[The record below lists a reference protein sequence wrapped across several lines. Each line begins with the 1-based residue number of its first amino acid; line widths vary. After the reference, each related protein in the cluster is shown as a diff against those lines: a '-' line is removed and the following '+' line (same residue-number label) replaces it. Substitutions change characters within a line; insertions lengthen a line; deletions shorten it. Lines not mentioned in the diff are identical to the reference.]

1 MAVQWSFASTCTVDV
16 IAGSSPVRPRTMFG
30 GDLASTGVKTRG
42 MHAEHR

>member
-1 MAVQWSFASTCTVDV
+1 
-16 IAGSSPVRPRTMFG
+16 VRVVTETARAQLFLPYG